1 MIIPEGRPPSRP
13 STSPDCEDEDAIDGD
28 TDAVVAR
35 DVKLSSKQFTVSLS
49 TIMGS
54 LFVA

>member
-13 STSPDCEDEDAIDGD
+13 STSPDYEDEDAIDGD

-35 DVKLSSKQFTVSLS
+35 DDKLSSKQFTVSLS